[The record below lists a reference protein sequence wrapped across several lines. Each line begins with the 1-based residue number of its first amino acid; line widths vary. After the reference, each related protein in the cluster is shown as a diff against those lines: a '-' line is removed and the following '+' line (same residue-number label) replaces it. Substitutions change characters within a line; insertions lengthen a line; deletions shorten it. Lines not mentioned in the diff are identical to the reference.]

1 MTYAVEVPRKVQ
13 KQVARL
19 PTDVQSYIDAAIRDL
34 SQDPRPPGCRRLSR
48 RGDEWRIR
56 VGDYRIVYE
65 IHDDSRKVLVLEV
78 WHRQRGYG

>member
-1 MTYAVEVPRKVQ
+1 MAYAVEVPRKVQ

-19 PTDVQSYIDAAIRDL
+19 STDVQDRVDAAIRDL
-34 SQDPRPPGCRRLSR
+34 GQDPRPPGCRRLSG

-65 IHDDSRKVLVLEV
+65 IHDDIGKVLVLEV
-78 WHRQRGYG
+78 WHRQRGYR

>member
-19 PTDVQSYIDAAIRDL
+19 PTDVQSCIDAAIRDL
-34 SQDPRPPGCRRLSR
+34 SQDTRPPGCRRLSR

-56 VGDYRIVYE
+56 VGNYRIVYE